1 MTSATSPA
9 SELAING
16 DAAALTFDRAVGEL
30 RRGRA
35 VLVTAGTQSLVVAA
49 VETMQAPL
57 FARLVAAGAG
67 RATLLLTGERALA
80 AGLTRQLGGPL
91 AVRFPAG
98 STLEQLGAMAGMG
111 GSLPMD
117 RNGIEIE
124 PPAPLAAA
132 AAFELAKAGRLVPAL
147 VGFQTEADT
156 ARIDDLVAI
165 DAAAIEHHERFGHH
179 SLKLIS
185 RARVP
190 LADAV
195 DCEIA
200 LFRDEHSLAEH
211 VAVIIGKPNQHD
223 TVPVR
228 LHSAC
233 LTGDLLAS
241 LRCDCGEQ
249 LRTAVARIAALGG
262 GVLLYL
268 DQEGRGIGLPNKL
281 RAYVL
286 QDNGLDTVDADQHLG
301 FLADERTYDVAAA
314 LLHKLG
320 IKTIKLLTNNPQK
333 ISSLRDHGIEVAGRL
348 PLVTSSNSHNER
360 YLKAKL
366 ERAGHLA
373 EEWSRSHAREP

>member
-9 SELAING
+9 SELSING

-35 VLVTAGTQSLVVAA
+35 VLVTDGPEALIAAA
-49 VETMQAPL
+49 VETMQPPL
-57 FARLVAAGAG
+57 FARLVAASGG
-67 RATLLLTGERALA
+67 RSTLFLTGERALA
-80 AGLTRQLGGPL
+80 AGLTRQLGGPI
-91 AVRFPAG
+91 AVRFANDG
-98 STLEQLGAMAGMG
+98 TLEQLGAMAGVS
-111 GSLPMD
+111 GSLPVD
-117 RNGIEIE
+117 RNGVDVE
-124 PPAPLAAA
+124 PATPLAS
-132 AAFELAKAGRLVPAL
+132 AAFQLAKAGRLVPAL
-147 VGFQTEADT
+147 VGFRT
-156 ARIDDLVAI
+156 ALEGAPVNDLVAI
-165 DAAAIEHHERFGHH
+165 EAAAIERHERVGH
-179 SLKLIS
+179 SLRLVS

-211 VAVIIGKPNQHD
+211 VAVIIGKPDQQAA
-223 TVPVR
+223 VPVR

-301 FLADERTYDVAAA
+301 FLSDERTYDVAAA
-314 LLHKLG
+314 LLHELG

-373 EEWSRSHAREP
+373 EEWSRSRAGEP